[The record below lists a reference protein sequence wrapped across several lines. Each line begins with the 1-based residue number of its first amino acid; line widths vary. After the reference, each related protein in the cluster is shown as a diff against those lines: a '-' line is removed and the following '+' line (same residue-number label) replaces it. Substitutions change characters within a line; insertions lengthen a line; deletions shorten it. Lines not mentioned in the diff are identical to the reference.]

1 MADTEEQTLESAIAC
16 VEDKDK
22 TQAEQIKA
30 WAYLIKTK
38 QAWKQ
43 EKWFGRA
50 ADTLIQ
56 QEIVDKHGDINWGT
70 LEDIEK

>member
-1 MADTEEQTLESAIAC
+1 MEEPEETLESAIAC
-16 VEDKDK
+16 VEDKSK
-22 TQAEQIKA
+22 TQEEQIKA
-30 WAYLIKTK
+30 WAYLIRTK

-56 QEIVDKHGDINWGT
+56 QEIVKKDGTVNWGT